1 VLNKLQAVD
10 YVIGDQMNSR
20 FINVYEAFRN
30 EYFIFSVY
38 PFYSSVKKQEQLK
51 ALGIH
56 KFVDHPGKILL
67 DSGGFQLITKNK
79 TISPD
84 ETLNLY
90 KLAKLKK
97 GDNGI
102 CLDYCPRCDEPAAVR
117 IQKIKKTNENYKYM
131 FEQNKKVVH
140 VVHGWTQKEIEL
152 SISGFLDSEIIS
164 YGSCF
169 TMLAM
174 NSAFDE
180 LLGSMSV
187 KDLLIKRF
195 MIFMDLLKKNKLED
209 VKIHILGASSGNA
222 SHVMWYSG
230 MDQCDSSNWRIKAA
244 YGKISF
250 PGFVEVKISK
260 RESTFGNS
268 VWKPIYSTLLKE
280 CECPVC
286 KHLSLLQKKELLAES
301 FQARCVHNAY
311 VYLQER
317 QLARD
322 MLGTTRYLPY
332 LEKRFER
339 SYFWKK
345 FLKHITEGRSQKDL
359 NCYLGG
365 LN

>member
-1 VLNKLQAVD
+1 MQEVD
-10 YVIGDQMNSR
+10 YVIGDQTESR
-20 FINVYEAFRN
+20 FIDFYEAFKK
-30 EYFIFSVY
+30 EYFIFSIY
-38 PFYSSVKKQEQLK
+38 PFYDSIKKQDKLK
-51 ALGIH
+51 SLGIH
-56 KFVDHPGKILL
+56 KYVEHSGRIML
-67 DSGGFQLITKNK
+67 DSGGYQLIKK
-79 TISPD
+79 KKDISPD
-84 ETLNLY
+84 ETLKLY
-90 KLAKLKK
+90 DWAKLKR

-102 CLDYCPRCDEPAAVR
+102 CLDHCPRCDDPPEVR
-117 IQKIKKTNENYKYM
+117 IQKIQKTNENYKYM
-131 FEQNKKVVH
+131 LERNKKTVH

-152 SISGFLDSEIIS
+152 SLSGFLDSEIIS

-180 LLGSMSV
+180 LLGSISV

-195 MIFMDLLKKNKLED
+195 MIFMELLKKNKLED

-250 PGFVEVKISK
+250 PGVVEVKISK
-260 RESTFGNS
+260 RESTFGNK
-268 VWKPIYSTLLKE
+268 VWKPIYNTMLKE

-286 KHLSLLQKKELLAES
+286 KHLSLPQKKETLADS
-301 FQARCVHNAY
+301 FQDRCIHNAW

-317 QLARD
+317 QVARD
-322 MLGTTRYLPY
+322 MIGTTRYLPY
-332 LEKRFER
+332 LEKRFDK

-345 FLKHITEGRSQKDL
+345 FLKNINEGRSQKDL

-365 LN
+365 VN